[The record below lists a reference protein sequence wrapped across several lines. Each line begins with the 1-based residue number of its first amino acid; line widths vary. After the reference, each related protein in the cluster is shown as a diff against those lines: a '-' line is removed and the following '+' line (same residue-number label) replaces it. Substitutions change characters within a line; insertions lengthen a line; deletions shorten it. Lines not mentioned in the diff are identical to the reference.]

1 VSKDDPRF
9 PNSFVGIA
17 RASGHGTSTVPQH
30 YTYRDYTLRSK
41 SIYYRLKQVDFDGTS
56 TYSNV
61 VAVLSDGEPMVIKL
75 FPNPTSSSFT
85 LDVYGNAVGKLQV
98 DVTDESGKHIETHV
112 TIDGPIDLGTN
123 WAPGLY
129 MVRIKN
135 PDEVTVFKIIKI
147 K

>member
-1 VSKDDPRF
+1 
-9 PNSFVGIA
+9 
-17 RASGHGTSTVPQH
+17 
-30 YTYRDYTLRSK
+30 
-41 SIYYRLKQVDFDGTS
+41 
-56 TYSNV
+56 
-61 VAVLSDGEPMVIKL
+61 L

-112 TIDGPIDLGTN
+112 TIDRHIDLGTN